1 MANKDLDPLERK
13 CSPLRRECAKDHR
26 TLPIFQCSSASNPV
40 LDSQDEEKRRDFAL
54 NGDPPACPIN
64 EVPFNSQVNLTIH
77 EIKKGKMPMYCYK
90 EAGAKVDEGRPVTE
104 NLQLGGKSN
113 KNKVTQG
120 STSPSKEV
128 DVAVVAHDSGSKRKS
143 LDYYNKALLRLIHP
157 LPKVEVQVESI
168 VDVPDDGYRWR
179 KSGQRPS
186 KGNLMPRRYFM
197 CTTAGCPVR
206 KTVERN
212 LHNLKN
218 VITTYKG
225 RHNHEVPLE
234 KHKDCSINVDD
245 FHKAAN
251 SLRTVAMSGN
261 ANIRGPE
268 ANQEDE
274 NDFLRLTLG
283 QNFNNDHVNVRSSS
297 TNHIPGPE
305 ANQEDDNDFL
315 RLTLGQNFNID
326 HVNVRSSSTNQI
338 PSINLEKDGDD
349 I

>member
-64 EVPFNSQVNLTIH
+64 EVPFNSQ
-77 EIKKGKMPMYCYK
+77 